1 MGVFISRKYVFTAA
15 NMSRTVS
22 ARIPKEWHEEMRERC
37 NDIGCTINDFLC
49 GAIELALTGHTEQDF
64 GDEEDD
70 SKEGPKT
77 EVKHEIPTAK
87 LTKVSYDDGKTWID
101 LTKKEETPKVT
112 IYLDK

>member
-1 MGVFISRKYVFTAA
+1 MFTAI
-15 NMSRTVS
+15 NMSRTIS

-37 NDIGCTINDFLC
+37 NNVGCTINDFLC

-70 SKEGPKT
+70 IEEESNT
-77 EVKHEIPTAK
+77 EVKHEVSTAK
-87 LTKVSYDDGKTWID
+87 PTKVSYDDGKTWID
-101 LTKKEETPKVT
+101 LTKKEEKPKVT